1 MNTDNSSLVS
11 KLILLVLSLIL
22 VCLVLIVVRVYTDW
36 KLEKAEA
43 SAAQAGDQSDESTE
57 AAVEVRAPTPI
68 RRPTTNNVRSIR
80 RLPPSPPADAERL
93 ITQPSSESP
102 NLGAVTFQDISGVG
116 VVPGPGIGSDGAE
129 LLSHATNGVEIV
141 GVATLLGMPKPE
153 VAIDLGP
160 TCGNL
165 NRKRPTTR
173 HYVVNSAGG
182 LANVFVYISQGL
194 KGHFEPPSKSV
205 LLDQVGCMFEPYVFA
220 LQTGQTLQVR
230 NSDPEFHN
238 VHIAPRLNPEH
249 NIAQTRKG
257 QVNSFVFKKPEIF
270 LGIKCDV
277 HPWMFSYGCVV
288 EHPFFSVTDTNGVFR
303 LPPGLPAGHYT
314 LTAAHLKA
322 GTLTQEFEFRPG
334 EPRGFSFQF
343 LVPETTQAQN
353 R

>member
-1 MNTDNSSLVS
+1 MNTDNSSLVN

-22 VCLVLIVVRVYTDW
+22 VCLVLIVVRAYTDR

-43 SAAQAGDQSDESTE
+43 VVAQEGTLQDEPAE
-57 AAVEVRAPTPI
+57 MGVQVRPSSPI
-68 RRPTTNNVRSIR
+68 RRPTTNQVRSIGR
-80 RLPPSPPADAERL
+80 VSTSPPADAERPV
-93 ITQPSSESP
+93 TQPSEESP
-102 NLGAVTFQDISGVG
+102 NSGTATLVYVTGFG
-116 VVPGPGIGSDGAE
+116 VVPGAGAAAE
-129 LLSHATNGVEIV
+129 GAAVLSGATNEVEIF
-141 GVATLLGMPKPE
+141 GFAKLLGMPKPE

-160 TCGNL
+160 NCGRL

-194 KGHFEPPSKSV
+194 TGHFEPPAKPV
-205 LLDQVGCMFEPYVFA
+205 LLDQVGCMFEPYVFG
-220 LQTGQTLQVR
+220 LQTGQTLQIR

-238 VHIAPRLNPEH
+238 VHIMPRLNPEH
-249 NIAQTRKG
+249 NIAQSRKG
-257 QVNSFVFKKPEIF
+257 QVNSFVFKKSETF

-288 EHPFFSVTDTNGVFR
+288 EHPFFSVTDTNGVFG
-303 LPPGLPAGHYT
+303 LPPGLPAGRYT

-334 EPRGFSFQF
+334 EPRAFSFQF
-343 LVPETTQAQN
+343 MVPETTQAQN